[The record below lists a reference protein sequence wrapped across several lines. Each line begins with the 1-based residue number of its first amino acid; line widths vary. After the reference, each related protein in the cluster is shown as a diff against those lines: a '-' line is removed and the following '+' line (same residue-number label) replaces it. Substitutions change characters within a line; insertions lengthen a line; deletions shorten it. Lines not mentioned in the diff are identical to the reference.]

1 MGNNKTEFLNSAK
14 KERGIKPLMPC
25 YSYYKIKTQ
34 KQNNRRISRFIYNH
48 KDGFTINQDLTEAK
62 YKNGFFVGLTN
73 NKASNP
79 LKAIENLNFL
89 KNNILK
95 DISKKLYF
103 GGWFDKKEKCYYLD
117 FSIWL
122 KDKAEALKTAKLFN
136 QLAVWDIQNQ
146 KSIYLNEVKN

>member
-1 MGNNKTEFLNSAK
+1 MKNQNKN
-14 KERGIKPLMPC
+14 
-25 YSYYKIKTQ
+25 Q
-34 KQNNRRISRFIYNH
+34 KQLLSRFIYNH
-48 KDGFTINQDLTEAK
+48 KDGFTINQELNEAK

-73 NKASNP
+73 NKAKNP
-79 LKAIENLNFL
+79 LKAIENLEFL
-89 KNNILK
+89 KANVLK

-146 KSIYLNEVKN
+146 KSIYLNEVKK